1 MVESNT
7 VQTEAYSIIEKQLRF
22 VASVVKETGRQLL
35 KDVGITPPQ
44 FVALQWISEE
54 EGITIGELS
63 SRVYMAFSTTTDM
76 IDRLEERELV
86 KRVKDEND
94 KRLVRIH
101 LQPLGLKLIED
112 VIRKRQAFLA
122 EKIGTLSEEK
132 ISGFQIGLQHI
143 YDEIKKD
150 LHEFCV
156 LILETFR
163 NEKKNKH

>member
-1 MVESNT
+1 MMGSKAIQVD
-7 VQTEAYSIIEKQLRF
+7 VYSLIEKELRV
-22 VASVVKETGRQLL
+22 VASVIKETGRQLL
-35 KDVGITPPQ
+35 KNVGITPPQ

-63 SRVYMAFSTTTDM
+63 SRVYTAFSTTTDM

-101 LQPLGLKLIED
+101 LQPKGAALIKD

-122 EKIGTLSEEK
+122 EKLGSLPDDL
-132 ISGFQIGLQHI
+132 ISGFQIGLQQI
-143 YDEIKKD
+143 YNEMKKD
-150 LHEFCV
+150 F
-156 LILETFR
+156 
-163 NEKKNKH
+163 